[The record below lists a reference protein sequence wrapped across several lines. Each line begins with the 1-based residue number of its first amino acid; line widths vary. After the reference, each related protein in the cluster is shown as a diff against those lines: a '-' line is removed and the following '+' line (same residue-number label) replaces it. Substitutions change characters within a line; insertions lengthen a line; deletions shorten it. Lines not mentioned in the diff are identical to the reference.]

1 MNRSRNLTVA
11 LIAAAALATTTAC
24 GSSTTEPAASP
35 SSPPPS
41 SPAAVAGHNQA
52 DVNFAHHMIPHH
64 EQAIEMSDM
73 ILAKSGIDP
82 RVSDLAT
89 HIVSDQGREIEQM
102 QQWLQQW
109 GMPTMAMTPGMGMPG
124 MDMPGMGDT
133 ESAAPPPAGGE
144 SPHHGDTPSTGAM
157 PNEPMMPNGTMMP
170 SESMMPGMGDM
181 PMGGMMGM
189 MSPADMEALQ
199 QAQGEAA
206 SKLFLTQMIEH
217 HQGAITMA
225 KNEID
230 KGQFAAAISMAE
242 SIVTSQQKEIDT
254 MNQILSS
261 LGGP

>member
-1 MNRSRNLTVA
+1 MNRSRTLMAA
-11 LIAAAALATTTAC
+11 LIAAGTLAAATAC
-24 GSSTTEPAASP
+24 GNSSTERATSP
-35 SSPPPS
+35 STTPPS
-41 SPAAVAGHNQA
+41 SPAAVAAHNHA
-52 DVNFAHHMIPHH
+52 DVKFVHHMIPHH
-64 EQAIEMSDM
+64 EQAVEMSDM

-82 RVSDLAT
+82 RASDLAT
-89 HIVSDQGREIEQM
+89 QIKNAQGPEIAQM
-102 QQWLQQW
+102 QEWLQQW

-124 MDMPGMGDT
+124 MDKPGMGGMENT
-133 ESAAPPPAGGE
+133 PQPPEAGQA
-144 SPHHGDTPSTGAM
+144 PHHGDGPTTSAM
-157 PNEPMMPNGTMMP
+157 PSAP
-170 SESMMPGMGDM
+170 MMPGMGGM
-181 PMGGMMGM
+181 PMEGMMGM

-225 KNEID
+225 QNEIE

-242 SIVTSQQKEIDT
+242 SIVTSQQEEIDT